1 MAVDGEKP
9 MALDIEG
16 LPPQR
21 SPRVPPSV
29 DLPPREPSRTGH
41 HQRPR
46 ATAGP
51 PGSQHEE
58 LRACLGSLTAR
69 GPPATRI
76 APPTAWPSASVEG
89 VGTPNQNLR
98 GSIACLHDPYR
109 RFAAPSR
116 DTDARLRAIVCRYH
130 FDVEN
135 LHLLLHAGCPALSDG
150 AHPDHVTSEAGVCR
164 STTASPYTTLQ
175 HPIQR
180 GCALRGINEGSSNS
194 PYSGLPLACGRPD
207 GTGRPW
213 ALPRAS
219 YPADQEPDDAR
230 RGGDRPSSTSLE
242 LLAQHHISRSPIQ

>member
-1 MAVDGEKP
+1 MGRPRV
-9 MALDIEG
+9 
-16 LPPQR
+16 R
-21 SPRVPPSV
+21 SPRPGSWRLTCPLVGASSSSLLLGSPDRVSALSRPGTRPGIRPVIRDRQLEGWRSCPGFPS
-29 DLPPREPSRTGH
+29 PFGH
-41 HQRPR
+41 RRSLLGHPIP
-46 ATAGP
+46 AGGLGP
-51 PGSQHEE
+51 PCG
-58 LRACLGSLTAR
+58 RLTGPEVRTPTGLPRSTRTSYDR
-69 GPPATRI
+69 GGRPLYP
-76 APPTAWPSASVEG
+76 G
-89 VGTPNQNLR
+89 
-98 GSIACLHDPYR
+98 D
-109 RFAAPSR
+109 
-116 DTDARLRAIVCRYH
+116 
-130 FDVEN
+130 
-135 LHLLLHAGCPALSDG
+135 DG